1 MIPGFGPYDLP
12 RSQTVG
18 IIFIIYII
26 CPLVIYPKYH
36 SDISILYPKNGDIW
50 KIFPIKNHPFW
61 GTPIYGK
68 AQAAR
73 SCAKLSVS
81 CFVLQSGPAKALREG
96 SFDLSW
102 FKSASGKLKRIYY
115 KQNPKK
121 LIGLLTNIL
130 MGNISISII
139 VINKRYINGI
149 LMTINEAIIELGILN
164 GY

>member
-1 MIPGFGPYDLP
+1 LED
-12 RSQTVG
+12 
-18 IIFIIYII
+18 
-26 CPLVIYPKYH
+26 
-36 SDISILYPKNGDIW
+36 
-50 KIFPIKNHPFW
+50 FPIKKPSILGYPHLWKSP
-61 GTPIYGK
+61 G
-68 AQAAR
+68 
-73 SCAKLSVS
+73 CAKLREAFGFLLRPPEWPS
-81 CFVLQSGPAKALREG
+81 QSLREG